1 MSKNWHAVFFVSK
14 NFYRKLFVKKRVILD
29 RDCTVKKSLVGA
41 FLTAILSGGFVLADT
56 MLFGTVKASTVGLK
70 LTALVGV

>member
-1 MSKNWHAVFFVSK
+1 
-14 NFYRKLFVKKRVILD
+14 
-29 RDCTVKKSLVGA
+29 
-41 FLTAILSGGFVLADT
+41 LTAILSGGFVLADT